1 MSVSLIDGHMDPDT
15 NTISS
20 QISDL
25 LENHYMLNGEDCTWI
40 SDLETYDMNGRTER
54 YITED
59 IEEIMKKNHIK
70 DFFIEVIDVYDSPGI
85 DCKCLCVSWIKND
98 KLDGFNQPLYRY

>member
-20 QISDL
+20 QINDL
-25 LENHYMLNGEDCTWI
+25 LENHYMLNGEDYTWF

-59 IEEIMKKNHIK
+59 VEKIMKENCIK
-70 DFFIEVIDVYDSPGI
+70 DFFVEVIDVYDSPGI
-85 DCKCLCVSWIKND
+85 DCRCLCVSWIENG
-98 KLDGFNQPLYRY
+98 KLDVFNQPLYRY

>member
-1 MSVSLIDGHMDPDT
+1 MSVSLINGHMDPDT
-15 NTISS
+15 PTISS
-20 QISDL
+20 QINDL
-25 LENHYMLNGEDCTWI
+25 LEEHYMLNGEDCTWV

-59 IEEIMKKNHIK
+59 IEKIMEENCIK
-70 DFFIEVIDVYDSPGI
+70 DFFVEVIDVYDNPGI
-85 DCKCLCVSWIKND
+85 DCRCLCVFWIENG

>member
-20 QISDL
+20 QINDL
-25 LENHYMLNGEDCTWI
+25 LENHYMLNGEDYTWV

-59 IEEIMKKNHIK
+59 VEKIMKENCIK
-70 DFFIEVIDVYDSPGI
+70 DFFVEVIDVYDSPGI
-85 DCKCLCVSWIKND
+85 DCRCLCVSWIENG